1 MMMKIIKWLDSNKI
15 KISIFILSYLFVLLF
30 TQEYFFTIDPVKK
43 LSLQF
48 IDQSFSNR
56 GEIDI
61 KDSADVIIVELN
73 QESDEQIPSKY
84 SRPYPR
90 WFYAKAIEN
99 LNAAGVKAIGIDVV
113 FSNPDSRYNEPND
126 ELLFNSIKKYRN
138 VVLAGKINISQESIQ
153 EKINDKSNTSN
164 IGIVRKENENYE
176 NIFYEA
182 DSSIGIVQ
190 TLRDYDGVLRSYLP
204 YIYSEV
210 STKKY
215 IPTFAFA
222 VLNKYFNKGRFY
234 CAKNLDT
241 HFKYDKIMIPKYT
254 PYSILVNYYG
264 PDATFKRI
272 KFIDVI
278 DDSNFVT
285 KTEKDIGEDI
295 NIWDN
300 SEYGLLRS
308 GIFKNKI
315 VLIGSTEPE
324 DRDYFQTS
332 FQKKG
337 VDVKNQMY
345 GVEYHANMIQNVL
358 WKDFIYRESK
368 KSEVVVLFIVLF
380 ITFWGSS
387 LIKELKFSSHFLIE
401 IINALIILLI
411 IYFIYEISFYFFIHH
426 HYLFNF
432 INSLVTVF
440 IGYFAITVFYFLK
453 ERTQKKLI
461 KGMFSHY
468 VTGDLVTELL
478 NHPEKLKLGGEK
490 RNLAIL
496 FSDIAGFT
504 SFSEKL
510 SASELVNFINVYL
523 NEMTKIV
530 LKNKGTLDKYIGD
543 AIMAFWGAPIAF
555 ENNEELACRTAI
567 EMQKKIV
574 ELREKWDMPEV
585 KNLKVR
591 IGINS
596 GEVVVG
602 NIGGENRFD
611 YTVMGDNVNLASRLE
626 GANKEYDTLIM
637 ISENI
642 YNSIKDKIIVRK
654 LDNIRVK
661 GKLKPT
667 KVYELIGMV
676 EDSEAVKKVEEFSEY
691 FRGLEFYK
699 KRKFHE
705 ALNAF
710 QKQIEKYPNDGPSK
724 VYIER
729 CYYYISNP
737 PPENWDVVFDMK
749 TK

>member
-1 MMMKIIKWLDSNKI
+1 MKILKWFESNKI
-15 KISIFILSYLFVLLF
+15 KLSIFVFSYLFILLF
-30 TQEYFFTIDPVKK
+30 TQEYFFTIDPIKK
-43 LSLQF
+43 LALKF
-48 IDQSFSNR
+48 IDQRFTER

-73 QESDEQIPSKY
+73 QESDDQIPSKY

-99 LNAAGVKAIGIDVV
+99 LNAAGVRAIGIDVV
-113 FSNPDSRYNEPND
+113 FSNPDNRYNEPND
-126 ELLFNSIKKYRN
+126 ELLFDAIKKYKN
-138 VVLAGKINISQESIQ
+138 VVVAGKINISQESIQ
-153 EKINDKSNTSN
+153 ENINDRSNASN
-164 IGIVRKENENYE
+164 IGIIRNKNENYD
-176 NIFYEA
+176 NIFFEA

-204 YIYSEV
+204 YVYSDV
-210 STKKY
+210 STKKF

-222 VLNKYFNKGRFY
+222 VLNKYYKKNTFY
-234 CAKNLDT
+234 CAENFDD
-241 HFKYDKIMIPKYT
+241 HFEYNGINIPKYS
-254 PYSILVNYYG
+254 PYSVLVNYYG

-285 KTEKDIGEDI
+285 KTEEDIGESI
-295 NIWDN
+295 NLWDN
-300 SEYGLLRS
+300 PDYGLLHS

-358 WKDFIYRESK
+358 WKDFIYQQSK
-368 KSEVVVLFIVLF
+368 TAEAITLFIIFF

-387 LIKELKFSSHFLIE
+387 IIKELKFSSHLFIE
-401 IINALIILLI
+401 IINAIIILL
-411 IYFIYEISFYFFIHH
+411 FIYLIYTISFYVFIHE
-426 HYLFNF
+426 HYIVTF
-432 INSLVTVF
+432 IRSLITVL
-440 IGYFAITVFYFLK
+440 IGYFSITLFYFLN
-453 ERTQKKLI
+453 ERSQKKLI

-478 NHPEKLKLGGEK
+478 NNPEKLKLGGEK

-496 FSDIAGFT
+496 FSDIANFT
-504 SFSEKL
+504 TFSEKL
-510 SASELVNFINVYL
+510 SATELVNFINSYL

-530 LKNKGTLDKYIGD
+530 LKNRGTLDKYIGD
-543 AIMAFWGAPIAF
+543 AVMAFWGAPIDF
-555 ENNEELACRTAI
+555 ENKEELACRTAI
-567 EMQKKIV
+567 EMQRKLI
-574 ELREKWDMPEV
+574 ELRGNWEMPEA
-585 KNLKVR
+585 KLLKVR

-626 GANKEYDTLIM
+626 GANKQYDTLIM
-637 ISENI
+637 IGENL
-642 YNSIKDKIIVRK
+642 YSSIKEKIIVRE

-667 KVYELIGMV
+667 KVYELIGMS
-676 EDSEAVKKVEEFSEY
+676 DDTEAMKRFNELADY
-691 FRGLEFYK
+691 FLGLEFYK
-699 KRKFHE
+699 NRKFHE
-705 ALNAF
+705 AMNEFNKVL
-710 QKQIEKYPNDGPSK
+710 QKYPDDGPSK
-724 VYIER
+724 VYLER
-729 CYYYISNP
+729 CNYYISNP
-737 PPENWDVVFDMK
+737 PEKDWDIVFDMK